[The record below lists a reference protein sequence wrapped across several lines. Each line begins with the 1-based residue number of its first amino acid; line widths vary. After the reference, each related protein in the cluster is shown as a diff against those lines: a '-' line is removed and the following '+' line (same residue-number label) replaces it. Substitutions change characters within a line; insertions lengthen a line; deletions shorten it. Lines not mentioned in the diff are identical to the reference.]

1 MSKYIDKLNLP
12 QYKYFNNML
21 GRHDERTNLIADAL
35 AGEQLLE
42 QGDKKSRGEAFA
54 LLSKTKRRLPEF
66 LFCQKEDQERCQRD
80 LAAKDIRQ
88 LGRRID
94 RYLNIL
100 LMLSFYQGQ
109 SINREIYI
117 TEDLQSSM
125 PVSQLARKYKYDKKS
140 GRYYLPYISV
150 PKLLLINEELYQEC
164 SLMELTERAKEDLEQ
179 LLSKDVHYIINVQ
192 SNSQSERCYL
202 AENND
207 GIKIQILDRHNG
219 TKVIPLEELLLEQNE
234 VTAVFLCLR
243 EYLLEMELAER
254 QRRKYNQEHP
264 ARETPEKKTE
274 IYPRYTDENAIKI
287 FDIKDSDGVTGYAGG
302 LFYLRKGVGS
312 DKRRVGYEMTPH
324 TRKGHYRTYKNGKT
338 VYVQSSIIHKEK
350 YEGIQSAHRM
360 NQMGDFEEPEQE
372 KTRTNSFT
380 LGMSM

>member
-1 MSKYIDKLNLP
+1 M
-12 QYKYFNNML
+12 
-21 GRHDERTNLIADAL
+21 
-35 AGEQLLE
+35 
-42 QGDKKSRGEAFA
+42 
-54 LLSKTKRRLPEF
+54 LLSKTRRRLPEF
-66 LFCQKEDQERCQRD
+66 LYCQKEDQERCRGE
-80 LAAKDIRQ
+80 LNVKDIRQ

-94 RYLNIL
+94 RYLDIL

-109 SINREIYI
+109 SINRENYI
-117 TEDLQSSM
+117 TEEMQASM
-125 PVSQLARKYKYDKKS
+125 SPGQLARKYKYDNKS

-164 SLMELTERAKEDLEQ
+164 SQMELTERAKEDLER

-207 GIKIQILDRHNG
+207 GIKIQMLDRHNG
-219 TKVIPLEELLLEQNE
+219 TKVIPLEKLLSEQNE

-243 EYLLEMELAER
+243 EYLLEMELVEK
-254 QRRKYNQEHP
+254 QRRKYNEEHP
-264 ARETPEKKTE
+264 DREIPEKKTE
-274 IYPRYTDENAIKI
+274 IYPRFEDKNAIKI
-287 FDIKDSDGVTGYAGG
+287 FDIKDSDGMTGYVGG
-302 LFYLRKGVGS
+302 LFYLRKRAGS
-312 DKRRVGYEMTPH
+312 GNRRVGYEMTPH
-324 TRKGHYRTYKNGKT
+324 TRKGHYRTYKSGKT

-360 NQMGDFEEPEQE
+360 NQMTDFEEPEQE
-372 KTRTNSFT
+372 EANTNSFT

>member
-1 MSKYIDKLNLP
+1 MLLENMAFYYSENKNRYRKQGETMSKYIDKLNLP

-54 LLSKTKRRLPEF
+54 LLSKTKRWLPEF

-125 PVSQLARKYKYDKKS
+125 PVS
-140 GRYYLPYISV
+140 
-150 PKLLLINEELYQEC
+150 
-164 SLMELTERAKEDLEQ
+164 
-179 LLSKDVHYIINVQ
+179 
-192 SNSQSERCYL
+192 
-202 AENND
+202 
-207 GIKIQILDRHNG
+207 
-219 TKVIPLEELLLEQNE
+219 
-234 VTAVFLCLR
+234 
-243 EYLLEMELAER
+243 
-254 QRRKYNQEHP
+254 
-264 ARETPEKKTE
+264 
-274 IYPRYTDENAIKI
+274 
-287 FDIKDSDGVTGYAGG
+287 
-302 LFYLRKGVGS
+302 
-312 DKRRVGYEMTPH
+312 
-324 TRKGHYRTYKNGKT
+324 
-338 VYVQSSIIHKEK
+338 
-350 YEGIQSAHRM
+350 
-360 NQMGDFEEPEQE
+360 
-372 KTRTNSFT
+372 
-380 LGMSM
+380 